1 VTGQEFRAGPVVAT
15 AKVMGPTLAIMAA
28 AFFASFTP
36 LPVAAQSLDAPT
48 VLITGSSR
56 GIGFEFARQYAAKG
70 WNVIA
75 TCRTPQTATA
85 LNALAAAHDNVTI
98 EQLDVTD
105 HARID
110 ALAAQYMD
118 MPIDVLLNNAGINPG
133 RSKQTFGAL
142 DYAIYRQI
150 MEVNAVGPL
159 KMAEAFT
166 DHVAASDQK
175 KIIAVSSGTGS
186 FEVAKRLPGFL
197 APYRSSKAALNMS
210 MHIVAKSVKG
220 KGIMVAILNPGIV
233 DTDQAKGVNAPKMKP
248 DKAIGG
254 MIGVIETLTMEQS
267 GLFIAWNG
275 QVTPW

>member
-1 VTGQEFRAGPVVAT
+1 
-15 AKVMGPTLAIMAA
+15 MGLTLAIVVAA
-28 AFFASFTP
+28 LCALFMP

-75 TCRTPQTATA
+75 TCRTPETATA

-110 ALAAQYMD
+110 ALAAQYVD
-118 MPIDVLLNNAGINPG
+118 TPIDVLLNNAGINPG
-133 RSKQTFGAL
+133 RRNQTFGAL

-175 KIIAVSSGTGS
+175 KIIAVSSGMGS
-186 FEVAKRLPGFL
+186 FEVAKRLPGIL

-210 MHIVAKSVKG
+210 MHIVAKTVKG

-233 DTDQAKGVNAPKMKP
+233 DTDQAKGVNAPKMTP
-248 DKAIGG
+248 EKAIGG
-254 MIGVIETLTMEQS
+254 MIGVIETLAMEQS
-267 GLFIAWNG
+267 GQFITWDG